1 MDARFTPEMQR
12 RTILKV
18 SRRLLPLVVVAYL
31 VAYIDRTNIA
41 IAALTMNQDLGF
53 SASLYGIGAGIF
65 FIGYALF
72 EVPSNMILEK
82 VGARIWIAR
91 IMITW
96 GIVSGLMATVVGP
109 VSFLSLRFLLGV
121 AEAGFFPGMI
131 LYFTYWFPARYRGRV
146 ISTLF
151 IAVPVANAV
160 ASAISG
166 AILEMDGILGL
177 KGWQWVFIIEAIP
190 AVLLAFVVLRYMTDR
205 PAVAKWLD
213 ADEKEWL
220 ESELQAERAKVDAA
234 GKLSVVQVLT
244 DPRVLA
250 ISAIYFF
257 SATANY
263 GITFF
268 LPQIVK
274 GLGHSNLM
282 TGFLTAI
289 PYTVGVVGLLA
300 FGYSSD
306 RFMERRRHLIT
317 AATIGGFGFLLAAW
331 AGNSYWALAAMCIA
345 TIGTYG
351 SRPSM
356 WPMPSQFLTGA
367 SAAVGIALINS
378 IGNLG
383 GYVGPFVVGWI
394 RDSTKSFEMGVYFL
408 AGCAFMAALIAY
420 LARRATG
427 ARDQTLGARS

>member
-1 MDARFTPEMQR
+1 M
-12 RTILKV
+12 
-18 SRRLLPLVVVAYL
+18 
-31 VAYIDRTNIA
+31 
-41 IAALTMNQDLGF
+41 
-53 SASLYGIGAGIF
+53 
-65 FIGYALF
+65 
-72 EVPSNMILEK
+72 
-82 VGARIWIAR
+82 
-91 IMITW
+91 
-96 GIVSGLMATVVGP
+96 
-109 VSFLSLRFLLGV
+109 
-121 AEAGFFPGMI
+121 
-131 LYFTYWFPARYRGRV
+131 
-146 ISTLF
+146 
-151 IAVPVANAV
+151 
-160 ASAISG
+160 
-166 AILEMDGILGL
+166 
-177 KGWQWVFIIEAIP
+177 
-190 AVLLAFVVLRYMTDR
+190 
-205 PAVAKWLD
+205 
-213 ADEKEWL
+213 
-220 ESELQAERAKVDAA
+220 
-234 GKLSVVQVLT
+234 LT

-282 TGFLTAI
+282 TGMLTAI
-289 PYTVGVVGLLA
+289 PYTIGVLGLLA

-317 AATIGGFGFLLAAW
+317 AAAVGGCGFLLAAW
-331 AGNSYWALAAMCIA
+331 VGNSYWALAAISIA

-420 LARRATG
+420 VARRATG
-427 ARDQTLGARS
+427 AKAVTGDG